1 MSISFNGLI
10 TLSRTS
16 RILVNVSFL
25 KSSHLA
31 RASLT
36 MPTAISIT
44 RDFKSDHVPTTAESI
59 SNIIPAIV
67 SLKLFHV
74 LVSMST
80 NPLTILDVESF
91 IFFQRFLAASEILP
105 QICVRFSL
113 KPSISPVTKLIN
125 NRTGPSI
132 TFLIISHAE
141 AALSFMLD
149 QTSETVLANVSK
161 FSLAVWYIFVNKS
174 TKKNIIGEKMS

>member
-16 RILVNVSFL
+16 RILVNVSSL
-25 KSSHLA
+25 NSSHLA
-31 RASLT
+31 IASLT
-36 MPTAISIT
+36 MLDAISIT
-44 RDFKSDHVPTTAESI
+44 RDFKSDHVPTTSESI
-59 SNIIPAIV
+59 FNIISATV
-67 SLKLFHV
+67 SLKLVHV
-74 LVSMST
+74 LVTIST

-91 IFFQRFLAASEILP
+91 IFSQMFLAALEILP

-125 NRTGPSI
+125 NRTGPS
-132 TFLIISHAE
+132 TAFLIISHAE
-141 AALSFMLD
+141 AALSFMFD
-149 QTSETVLANVSK
+149 QISETVLANVSK

-174 TKKNIIGEKMS
+174 TKKNIIGEKIS